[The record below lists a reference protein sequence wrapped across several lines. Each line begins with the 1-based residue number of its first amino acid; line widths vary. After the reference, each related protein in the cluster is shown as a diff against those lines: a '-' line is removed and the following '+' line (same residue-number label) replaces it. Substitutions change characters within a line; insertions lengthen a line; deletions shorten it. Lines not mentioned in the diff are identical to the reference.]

1 VAAVERLAIL
11 EIEATRSSPDVRLD
25 SESRVLRISGQS
37 YPENAFK
44 FYEPVLEWVDRYL
57 AASDPAEPTVVE
69 LALPYVNTSSAK
81 CLMLL
86 FDRLESAYEAGRLVE
101 VRWYYNEDHER
112 ELECAEDFKE
122 DLTLPFQTI
131 PRKEEL
137 A

>member
-1 VAAVERLAIL
+1 VLRLANL
-11 EIEATRSSPDVRLD
+11 EIEATKSSPDVLFD
-25 SESRVLRISGQS
+25 AGNRVLRISGQS

-57 AASDPAEPTVVE
+57 AESDPAEPTVVE

-81 CLMLL
+81 CLMQL
-86 FDRLESAYEAGRLVE
+86 FDRLETSFEAGRLIE

-112 ELECAEDFKE
+112 ELESAEDFQE
-122 DLTLPFQTI
+122 DLTLPFRTI
-131 PRKEEL
+131 PRKEEP